1 MRTPFSRIFC
11 FLLFISCSSYD
22 ADLIIHN
29 ASIYTVN
36 NSFDTATAVVVK
48 DGKFIAVGGQD
59 LLNQYNA
66 RSVVDLNGFPVYPG
80 FIDAHCHFYN
90 FGLLQE
96 QLDLSG
102 TKSFEEVVDKVAQ
115 YVETHPGIPVLGQG
129 WDQNTWEV
137 KEYPTKDILDQ
148 RFPNQ
153 LIALKRVDGHA
164 LLVNQATLDLA
175 GIDSTTTVDGGVYVR
190 SEGQLTGVLI
200 DNAMDLVYAAL
211 PKPTKKQQTA
221 ALLAAQDIAFQNGLT
236 TVDDAGLDKEQLE
249 LIERLHQEGVLD
261 IRVYG
266 MISNT
271 PENLAYYLEQ
281 GPTQTERLNIR
292 SVKVYADGALGSRG
306 AALKKEYSDAPGN
319 HGSFVTP
326 VDQIEALADVLVK
339 KGFQM
344 NTHAIGDAANY
355 EVLSAYK
362 KALTID
368 ADPRWRIEHA
378 QIVSLEDRE
387 FFGSKIIPSIQP
399 THATS
404 DMFWADERLGEERMQ
419 GAYAYKSLLDWS
431 GKVALGTDFP
441 VEHVSPLKTFYAAVA
456 RTTEEQLP
464 EGGFQ
469 MGDALSRTEALKG
482 MTLWAAYANFEEEIK
497 GSIEVGKYADMVILK
512 QDIMNLIFT
521 KCPRSKLLPQL
532 LTETWFI
539 VHPISCRD

>member
-115 YVETHPGIPVLGQG
+115 YIETHPGTPVLGQG

-211 PKPTKKQQTA
+211 PKPTKKQQTT

-326 VDQIEALADVLVK
+326 VDQIEALADVLAK

-512 QDIMNLIFT
+512 QDIMNLDIH
-521 KCPRSKLLPQL
+521 KVPQVEVIA
-532 LTETWFI
+532 TI
-539 VHPISCRD
+539 VNGDMVYRASN

>member
-115 YVETHPGIPVLGQG
+115 YIETHPGTPVLGQG

-236 TVDDAGLDKEQLE
+236 TVDDAGLDREQLE

-456 RTTEEQLP
+456 RTTKEQLP

-469 MGDALSRTEALKG
+469 MGDALSRMEALKG

-512 QDIMNLIFT
+512 QDIMNLDIH
-521 KCPRSKLLPQL
+521 KVPQVEVIA
-532 LTETWFI
+532 TI
-539 VHPISCRD
+539 VNGDMVYRASN

>member
-1 MRTPFSRIFC
+1 MRIALFLIFS
-11 FLLFISCSSYD
+11 FLLFTSCSSNT

-29 ASIYTVN
+29 AIIYTVN
-36 NSFDTATAVVVK
+36 ESFETATAVVVK
-48 DGKFIAVGGQD
+48 DGKFIAVGGED
-59 LLNQYNA
+59 VLNQYKA
-66 RSVVDLNGFPVYPG
+66 QSVVDLNGFSVYPG
-80 FIDAHCHFYN
+80 FVDAHCHFYN

-102 TKSFEEVVDKVAQ
+102 TKSFEEVLDRVAS
-115 YVETHPGIPVLGQG
+115 YIATHPGVPVLGQG
-129 WDQNTWEV
+129 WDQNSWEV
-137 KEYPTKDILDQ
+137 KEYPTKDILDK
-148 RFPNQ
+148 RFPEQ

-164 LLVNQATLDLA
+164 LLVNQTTLDLA
-175 GIDSTTTVDGGVYVR
+175 GIDSTTSVDGGVFVR
-190 SEGQLTGVLI
+190 AEGVLTGVLI
-200 DNAMDLVYAAL
+200 DNAMDQVYAAL
-211 PKPTKKQQTA
+211 PKPTKQQQTT
-221 ALLAAQDIAFQNGLT
+221 ALLAAQGIAFKNGLT
-236 TVDDAGLDKEQLE
+236 TVDDAGLDKEQLQ
-249 LIERLHQEGVLD
+249 LIESLHEEGVLD

-266 MISNT
+266 MISNN
-271 PENLAYYLEQ
+271 PENLAYYLEK
-281 GPTQTERLNIR
+281 GPIQTERLNIR

-326 VDQIEALADVLVK
+326 VDQIEELAYVLAK

-344 NTHAIGDAANY
+344 NTHAIGDAANHV
-355 EVLSAYK
+355 VLNAYK

-387 FFGSKIIPSIQP
+387 FFGTKIIPSIQP

-404 DMFWADERLGEERMQ
+404 DMFWADERLGNDRIQ

-431 GKVALGTDFP
+431 GRVALGTDFP

-469 MGDALSRTEALKG
+469 MGDALTRMEALKG

-497 GSIEVGKYADMVILK
+497 GSIEVGKLADMVILK
-512 QDIMNLIFT
+512 RDIMNIDIHEV
-521 KCPRSKLLPQL
+521 PQVEVIA
-532 LTETWFI
+532 TI
-539 VHPISCRD
+539 VDGNIVYRESN

>member
-1 MRTPFSRIFC
+1 MRIAFPLIFS
-11 FLLFISCSSYD
+11 FLLFISCSSND

-29 ASIYTVN
+29 ATIYTVN
-36 NSFDTATAVVVK
+36 DNFETATAVVVK
-48 DGKFIAVGGQD
+48 DGKFIAVGGED
-59 LLNQYNA
+59 LLNRFKA
-66 RSVVDLNGFPVYPG
+66 RRVVDLNGFSVYPG

-102 TKSFEEVVDKVAQ
+102 TKSFEEVVDRVGG
-115 YVETHPGIPVLGQG
+115 YIETHPGIPVLGQG
-129 WDQNTWEV
+129 WDQNSWEV
-137 KEYPTKDILDQ
+137 KEYPTKDTLDK
-148 RFPNQ
+148 RFPEQ

-175 GIDSTTTVDGGVYVR
+175 GIDSTTSVDGGVFIRANEV
-190 SEGQLTGVLI
+190 LTGVLI
-200 DNAMDLVYAAL
+200 DNAMGQVYAAL
-211 PKPTKKQQTA
+211 PKPTKQQQTT
-221 ALLAAQDIAFQNGLT
+221 ALLAAQHIAFQNGLT
-236 TVDDAGLDKEQLE
+236 TVDDAGLDKEQLQ
-249 LIERLHQEGVLD
+249 LIESLHEEGVLD

-271 PENLAYYLEQ
+271 PENLAYYLER
-281 GPTQTERLNIR
+281 GPTQTERLNIC
-292 SVKVYADGALGSRG
+292 SVKVYADGSLGSRG

-326 VDQIEALADVLVK
+326 VDQIEALAYVLAK

-355 EVLSAYK
+355 EVLNAYK

-387 FFGSKIIPSIQP
+387 FFGTKIIPSIQP
-399 THATS
+399 SHATS
-404 DMFWADERLGEERMQ
+404 DMFWADERLGYDRMQ

-431 GKVALGTDFP
+431 GRLALGTDFP

-469 MGDALSRTEALKG
+469 MDDALTRMEALKG

-497 GSIEVGKYADMVILK
+497 GSIEVGKLADMVILK
-512 QDIMNLIFT
+512 RDIMNIDIHEV
-521 KCPRSKLLPQL
+521 PQVEVIA
-532 LTETWFI
+532 TI
-539 VHPISCRD
+539 VDGNMVYRASN

>member
-1 MRTPFSRIFC
+1 MRIALFLIFS
-11 FLLFISCSSYD
+11 FLLFTSCSSND

-29 ASIYTVN
+29 ATIYTVN
-36 NSFDTATAVVVK
+36 ESFETATAVVVK
-48 DGKFIAVGGQD
+48 DGKFIAVGGED
-59 LLNQYNA
+59 LLNQYKA
-66 RSVVDLNGFPVYPG
+66 RSIVNLNGFSVYPG

-96 QLDLSG
+96 QLDLSF
-102 TKSFEEVVDKVAQ
+102 TKSFEEVVDRVAS
-115 YVETHPGIPVLGQG
+115 YITTHPGVPVLGQG
-129 WDQNTWEV
+129 WDQNSWEV
-137 KEYPTKDILDQ
+137 KEYPTKDILDK
-148 RFPNQ
+148 RFPEQ

-175 GIDSTTTVDGGVYVR
+175 GIDSTTSVDGGVFIR
-190 SEGQLTGVLI
+190 ANGMLTGVLI
-200 DNAMDLVYAAL
+200 DNAMDQVYAAL
-211 PKPTKKQQTA
+211 PKPTKQQQTT
-221 ALLAAQDIAFQNGLT
+221 ALLAAQVIAFKNGLT
-236 TVDDAGLDKEQLE
+236 TVDDAGLDKEQLQ
-249 LIERLHQEGVLD
+249 LIESLHEEGVLD

-271 PENLAYYLEQ
+271 PENLAYYLEK

-326 VDQIEALADVLVK
+326 VDQIEALAYVLAK

-355 EVLSAYK
+355 EVLNAYK
-362 KALTID
+362 KALTTD

-387 FFGSKIIPSIQP
+387 FFGTKIIPSIQP

-404 DMFWADERLGEERMQ
+404 DMFWADERLGDDRMQ
-419 GAYAYKSLLDWS
+419 GAYAYKRLLDWS
-431 GKVALGTDFP
+431 GRVALGTDFP

-456 RTTEEQLP
+456 RTTEEQFP

-469 MGDALSRTEALKG
+469 MGDALTRTEALKG

-497 GSIEVGKYADMVILK
+497 GSIEVGKLADMVILK
-512 QDIMNLIFT
+512 RDIMNIDIHEV
-521 KCPRSKLLPQL
+521 PQVEIIA
-532 LTETWFI
+532 TI
-539 VHPISCRD
+539 VDGNMVYRASN

>member
-1 MRTPFSRIFC
+1 MRTPFSLIFC
-11 FLLFISCSSYD
+11 FILFISCSSYD

-66 RSVVDLNGFPVYPG
+66 RSLVDLNGFPVYPG

-90 FGLLQE
+90 FGLLQD

-137 KEYPTKDILDQ
+137 KVYPTKDILDQ

-175 GIDSTTTVDGGVYVR
+175 GVDSTTTVDGGVYVR

-271 PENLAYYLEQ
+271 PENLAHYLEQ

-368 ADPRWRIEHA
+368 TDPRWRIEHA

-441 VEHVSPLKTFYAAVA
+441 VENVSPLKTFYAAVA

-512 QDIMNLIFT
+512 QDIMNLDIH
-521 KCPRSKLLPQL
+521 KVPQVEVIA
-532 LTETWFI
+532 TI
-539 VHPISCRD
+539 VNGDMVYLAPN

>member
-1 MRTPFSRIFC
+1 MRIAFSFIIS
-11 FLLFISCSSYD
+11 FLLFISCSSND

-29 ASIYTVN
+29 ATIYTVN
-36 NSFDTATAVVVK
+36 ESFETATAVVVK
-48 DGKFIAVGGQD
+48 DGKFIAVGGED
-59 LLNQYNA
+59 LLNQYKA
-66 RSVVDLNGFPVYPG
+66 RSVVNLNGFSVYPG

-102 TKSFEEVVDKVAQ
+102 TKSFEEVVERVAS
-115 YVETHPGIPVLGQG
+115 YITTHPGVPVLGQG
-129 WDQNTWEV
+129 WDQNSWEV
-137 KEYPTKDILDQ
+137 KEYPTKDILDK
-148 RFPNQ
+148 RFPEQ

-164 LLVNQATLDLA
+164 LLVNQVTLDLA
-175 GIDSTTTVDGGVYVR
+175 GIDSTTSVDGGVFIR
-190 SEGQLTGVLI
+190 ANGMLTGVLI
-200 DNAMDLVYAAL
+200 DNAMDQVYAAL
-211 PKPTKKQQTA
+211 PKPTKQQQTT
-221 ALLAAQDIAFQNGLT
+221 ALLAAQGIAFKNGLT
-236 TVDDAGLDKEQLE
+236 TVDDAGLDKEQLQ
-249 LIERLHQEGVLD
+249 LIESLHEEGVLD

-266 MISNT
+266 MISNN
-271 PENLAYYLEQ
+271 PENLAYYLEK
-281 GPTQTERLNIR
+281 GPIQTERLNIR

-326 VDQIEALADVLVK
+326 VDQIEALAYVLAK

-355 EVLSAYK
+355 EVLNAYK

-387 FFGSKIIPSIQP
+387 FFGTKIIPSIQP

-404 DMFWADERLGEERMQ
+404 DMFWADERLGDDRMQ

-431 GKVALGTDFP
+431 GRVALGTDFP

-469 MGDALSRTEALKG
+469 MGDALTRTEALKG

-497 GSIEVGKYADMVILK
+497 GSIEVGKLADMVILK
-512 QDIMNLIFT
+512 RDIMNIDIHEV
-521 KCPRSKLLPQL
+521 PQVEIIA
-532 LTETWFI
+532 TI
-539 VHPISCRD
+539 VDGNMVYRASN

>member
-115 YVETHPGIPVLGQG
+115 YIETHPGTPVLGQG

-211 PKPTKKQQTA
+211 PKPTKKQQTT

-378 QIVSLEDRE
+378 QIVSPEDRE

-456 RTTEEQLP
+456 RTTKEQLP

-512 QDIMNLIFT
+512 QDIMNLDIH
-521 KCPRSKLLPQL
+521 KVPQVEVIA
-532 LTETWFI
+532 TI
-539 VHPISCRD
+539 VNGDMVYRASN

>member
-1 MRTPFSRIFC
+1 MRIALFLIFS
-11 FLLFISCSSYD
+11 FLLFTSCSSNT

-29 ASIYTVN
+29 AIIYTVN
-36 NSFDTATAVVVK
+36 ESFETATAVVVK
-48 DGKFIAVGGQD
+48 DGKFIAVGGED
-59 LLNQYNA
+59 VLNQYKA
-66 RSVVDLNGFPVYPG
+66 QSVVDLNGFSVYPG
-80 FIDAHCHFYN
+80 FVDAHCHFYN

-102 TKSFEEVVDKVAQ
+102 TKSFEEVLDRVAS
-115 YVETHPGIPVLGQG
+115 YIATHPGVPVLGQG
-129 WDQNTWEV
+129 WDQNSWEV
-137 KEYPTKDILDQ
+137 KEYPTKDILDK
-148 RFPNQ
+148 RFPEQ

-164 LLVNQATLDLA
+164 LLVNQTTLDLA
-175 GIDSTTTVDGGVYVR
+175 GIDSTTSVDGGVFVR
-190 SEGQLTGVLI
+190 AEGVLTGVLI
-200 DNAMDLVYAAL
+200 DNAMDQVYAAL
-211 PKPTKKQQTA
+211 PKPTKQQQTT
-221 ALLAAQDIAFQNGLT
+221 ALLAAQGIAFKNGLT
-236 TVDDAGLDKEQLE
+236 TVDDAGLDKEQLQ
-249 LIERLHQEGVLD
+249 LIESLHEEGVLD

-266 MISNT
+266 MISNN
-271 PENLAYYLEQ
+271 PENLAYYLEK
-281 GPTQTERLNIR
+281 GPIQTERLNIR

-326 VDQIEALADVLVK
+326 VDQIEELAYVLAK

-344 NTHAIGDAANY
+344 NTHAIGDAANHV
-355 EVLSAYK
+355 VLNAYK

-387 FFGSKIIPSIQP
+387 FFGTKIIPSIQP

-404 DMFWADERLGEERMQ
+404 DMFWADERLGNDRIQ

-431 GKVALGTDFP
+431 GRVALGTDFP

-464 EGGFQ
+464 KGGFQ
-469 MGDALSRTEALKG
+469 MGDALTRMEALKG

-497 GSIEVGKYADMVILK
+497 GSIEVGKLADMVILK
-512 QDIMNLIFT
+512 RDIMNIDIHEV
-521 KCPRSKLLPQL
+521 PQVEVIA
-532 LTETWFI
+532 TI
-539 VHPISCRD
+539 VDGNIVYRESN